1 MNFPG
6 VAETF
11 DGCNLF
17 PLHIGGQRE
26 TGKLGCVVDQ
36 DGARSASTQVA
47 TSLRPRQSQIFPQ
60 DLKKGFVRFR
70 QHLNLLTINVQF

>member
-17 PLHIGGQRE
+17 PLHIGCQRE
-26 TGKLGCVVDQ
+26 TGKLGCIIDQ
-36 DGARSASTQVA
+36 DGARSASAQVA
-47 TSLRPRQSQIFPQ
+47 TSFRSCQSEIFSQ
-60 DLKKGFVRFR
+60 DLEKSFVDFCEY
-70 QHLNLLTINVQF
+70 LNLLTIDMQF